1 MGRCPVRLLTATAA
15 VSVLALAGASSAG
28 AAGGKEQIHLTAEGQ
43 TAARAAVLEKSDFR
57 SSTSWV
63 GKSFKPDVAA
73 AGVGCA
79 GFRPKVSDLVVNGA
93 AETSFSPPGS
103 VPLLFDSLAEVL
115 RTPHMV
121 ALDWQRTVASP
132 RLVDCLGQEFSAF
145 FTAARF
151 VSIKRLAFPHV
162 AQHTAAFRA
171 EFVETSARRLH
182 FVFDTVIVSRGR
194 TEITLSTTA
203 PFSQQA
209 SVAAA
214 EVSLVKQLL
223 ARARA

>member
-1 MGRCPVRLLTATAA
+1 MLAAAA
-15 VSVLALAGASSAG
+15 VSVIALVSASSAG
-28 AAGGKEQIHLTAEGQ
+28 AADGKEQIHLTAEGQ
-43 TAARAAVLEKSDFR
+43 AAARAAVLNKSDFH
-57 SSTSWV
+57 SSSSWV
-63 GKSFKPDVAA
+63 RKAFKPDVAA
-73 AGVGCA
+73 AAVGCA

-132 RLVDCLGQEFSAF
+132 RLADCLRQQFSAF
-145 FTAARF
+145 FTTARF
-151 VSIKRLAFPHV
+151 ISIKRLAFPHV
-162 AQHTAAFRA
+162 APHTVAFRT
-171 EFVETSARRLH
+171 EFVETDADRLH
-182 FVFDTVIVSRGR
+182 FVFDSVIVSRGR

-203 PFSQQA
+203 PFGQKT
-209 SVAAA
+209 SVKAA
-214 EVSLVKQLL
+214 EVGLVKQLL